1 MTTAMSTPARANIED
16 LYELSPLQQGML
28 FHHLR
33 EPAGGAYVEQTR
45 FRIEGGLD
53 VANFV
58 AAWQAAVDR
67 HAALRS
73 GFQWE
78 GLAQPMQIVL
88 RKAVLPVERLDWSDR
103 AAADQTVARAA
114 FLAADRA
121 RGFDLAKAPLMRLTV
136 IAMGGGVWEAVWS
149 HSHLLLDGWCL
160 PQIFREVASTY
171 EALVSGRVPALPPA
185 PAYKAFILWLRKRDP
200 QKAAAFWRT
209 ELAGFAEPTPLPVL
223 RRAEARSRPADA
235 GTDAGPVESRVVFSA
250 DESTQLQQWCRHH
263 ALTLNTLCQG
273 AWALL
278 LGRMG
283 GGADVVFGSTVA
295 GRPADLPG
303 ADATVG
309 LFINTLPV
317 RVTLP
322 DAAPA
327 TAWLAELQA
336 RTAAAR
342 QHEHTPLVEIQ
353 GGSEVPRSQPLF
365 ETLFVFENYPLG
377 EAIAALPAGLRV
389 TEVAAYERTHYPL
402 TVVAAPGAELTVRF
416 LVDGVRVTKPDA
428 EAIARRFEL
437 AVRALVVASGKPLGM
452 IDLVAPVEQVAL
464 RSAVTAPAATVD
476 WLDHFERIAIE
487 RPATPALRFA
497 GETVSYG
504 ELAARAARVATRL
517 REAGA
522 GPETIVGLSLERS
535 LDLPTAVVAVLKSGA
550 AYLPLDPAYPRARLN
565 FMLEDSGA
573 ALLVVHR
580 AQAATFA
587 DSGTRVLIWEE
598 LLASAAEASPLDVRP
613 GTPANLAY
621 VIYTSGS
628 TGRPKGVM
636 TSRSAWA
643 ALAGFQQVACGLG
656 AGDRVLQFAAA
667 SFDASVWEMSLALGT
682 GAQLVLAP
690 REALLP
696 GDPLASTL
704 RDERISCVLLPPSA
718 AAHLP
723 PGEFADLRLLIVG
736 GEACRPELVERW
748 APGRVLVNAYGPTEN
763 AVVST
768 WAVLAPA
775 DTAAPIGRAV
785 TGTTAYVLDGA
796 GRRVPPGVPGE
807 LCVAG
812 ASLARGYLARPDLT
826 AERFQPDPF
835 SREPGARLYRTGDR
849 VWQDGAGRFHY
860 LGRIDAQVKVR
871 GFRIELGEIEA
882 VLASHPA
889 VREAAAA
896 VRPVEGGE
904 GELTAW
910 VALREGAEATLRDLR
925 TWLGERLPEHFVPG
939 AWALVAALP
948 LTPGGKVDK
957 TALPASGRAG
967 AGAADESSARPT
979 ASPLVE
985 LVRATFAEVLGV
997 SAVATT
1003 DSFFELGGHSLL
1015 ATKLISRLR
1024 ERAVVPLPLRAV
1036 FEAPTP
1042 LALAARLAEERG
1054 TPLAPPITP
1063 LTTGEPVP
1071 ASLGQQRF
1079 WLLER
1084 LNPGASGNV
1093 IQSAVRLH
1101 GALDRARLE
1110 AALHALVAR
1119 HAALRTRLVERD
1131 GTVWQEAVQTSGPLL
1146 LVGTVGDV
1154 AARLADAVAVSDLG
1168 RGPLWRVRL
1177 AALGADEHELVFTFH
1192 HAIFDGW
1199 SEWVLVT
1206 ELGALYAGRAG
1217 PAPSIGYGDYA
1228 AWQRRRLTGE
1238 LAAQVAAVADEVR
1251 GVPALELPFDRPRP
1265 LVQTYHGALAVREI
1279 PAVTAEPLR
1288 ALGRREGA
1296 TLFMTLLAAWEV
1308 WLWRHTGQTDFAV
1321 GSPVAGRTQP
1331 ELEGLIGLF
1340 VNTLVLRSDVA
1351 PAQTFP
1357 ELVRKVRARTLRAYD
1372 RQEAPFEHVVE
1383 TVNPERTV
1391 SRAPLFQVMF
1401 SVQNMPRATFA
1412 AEGLRVEPVAV
1423 GVTSAKFDLTLFVV
1437 ERDDGGLGVS
1447 LEYNTDLFDAE
1458 TTGVFLARYEAL
1470 LAAIGV
1476 APKSRVDALGWLAPS
1491 DLAVLAQANAT
1502 ARTYPPA
1509 PWIAAH
1515 ADRQPGAAPAVVFAG
1530 ATVSYA
1536 DFVAQAD
1543 ALAGVLQA
1551 EGVGPEVL
1559 VGVYLERSVELVVA
1573 LHAVMRAGG
1582 VYVPLDPGYPHDR
1595 LTHML
1600 ADAATPVV
1608 ITTSALAAKLPPT
1621 AAKLV
1626 LIDLPRAVVPRK
1638 IPVLSPT
1645 SAAYMIYTSGSTGRP
1660 KGAVNTHVGILNR
1673 LQWMQEALPLTPT
1686 DRVLQKTPFSF
1697 DVSVWEFFWPFMAGA
1712 TLVVAE
1718 PDVHKDPARL
1728 VALIEREWITTLHF
1742 VPSMLRVFLET
1753 PGVERC
1759 TSIRQVVCSGEE
1771 LPRELAK
1778 RCFEK
1783 LPGAA
1788 LHNLYGPTEAAV
1800 DVTWHACRREDEGPV
1815 PIGRPIANIDVH
1827 VLDEAFRPLPPG
1839 VAGELYLG
1847 GAGLGRGY
1855 HARADLTAERWVPH
1869 PQKSG
1874 ERLYRTGDL
1883 ARWNRNGEI
1892 EYLGRTDFQVKLRG
1906 FRIELGEIETALREH
1921 PAVRDAA
1928 VALRRDRGDAR
1939 LVGYIVRRVEVSE
1952 AALRSALQARL
1963 PEYMVP
1969 AAWVFLETL
1978 PLTPSGK
1985 TDRKALPEPAA
1996 PVAAA
2001 DGAPLEGPVEE
2012 IVAGLFAELTGA
2024 AAAGRSDNFFV
2035 LGGHSL
2041 LATQL
2046 VSRLREQLQV
2056 ELPLLQFFE
2065 DPTPAGCARAL
2076 VALETTPGRVEQVA
2090 RARLRL
2096 KAMTPEEKA
2105 RLAATLRS

>member
-1 MTTAMSTPARANIED
+1 MTTTMSTPARANIED

-28 FHHLR
+28 FHHLH

-53 VANFV
+53 VEAFGR
-58 AAWQAAVDR
+58 AWQTAVDR

-103 AAADQTVARAA
+103 SPVAQATARAA
-114 FLAADRA
+114 LLAEDRA

-136 IAMGGGVWEAVWS
+136 IALGGGVWEAVWS
-149 HSHLLLDGWCL
+149 HSHLLLDGWSL
-160 PQIFREVASTY
+160 PRIFREVASTY
-171 EALVSGRVPALPPA
+171 EVLLSGRTPALPPA
-185 PAYKAFILWLRKRDP
+185 PAYKAFILWIRRRDP
-200 QKAAAFWRT
+200 QAATAFWRT
-209 ELAGFAEPTPLPVL
+209 ELGGYAEPTPLPVRL
-223 RRAEARSRPADA
+223 RAEAARTQPAGRSEPE
-235 GTDAGPVESRVVFSA
+235 PVETRATFSV
-250 DESTQLQQWCRHH
+250 EETTQVQQWCRAH

-278 LGRMG
+278 LGRMSG
-283 GGADVVFGSTVA
+283 RGDVVFGSTVA

-303 ADATVG
+303 AESTVG

-317 RVTLP
+317 RVPLP
-322 DAAPA
+322 EA
-327 TAWLAELQA
+327 TPVAAWLTELQA

-353 GGSEVPRSQPLF
+353 GCSEVPRSQPLF

-377 EAIAALPAGLRV
+377 EAVSALPAGLRV

-402 TVVAAPGAELTVRF
+402 TVVAAPGATLTVRF
-416 LVDGVRVTKPDA
+416 LADGVRVTTADA
-428 EAIARRFEL
+428 AAVAQRFEA
-437 AVRALVVASGKPLGM
+437 AVRALVAAGEKALGA
-452 IDLVAPVEQVAL
+452 IDLVLPEEQVAL
-464 RSAVTAPAATVD
+464 ASAMAAPAATTD
-476 WLDHFERIAIE
+476 WLAHFQRLASE
-487 RPATPALRFA
+487 RPETPALRFE
-497 GETVSYG
+497 GREVSYG
-504 ELAARAARVATRL
+504 DLAALSARVATRL

-522 GPETIVGLSLERS
+522 GPETIVALSLARS
-535 LDLPTAVVAVLKSGA
+535 LDLPTAMIAVLRSGA
-550 AYLPLDPAYPRARLN
+550 AYLPLDPAYPRARLT

-580 AQAATFA
+580 AQAAIFA
-587 DSGTRVLIWEE
+587 GTPVRVLIWED
-598 LLASAAEASPLDVRP
+598 LLASADEAEPIGLRP
-613 GTPANLAY
+613 GLPANLAY

-643 ALAGFQQVACGLG
+643 ALAGFQQIACGLG

-667 SFDASVWEMSLALGT
+667 SFDASVWELSLALGA
-682 GAQLVLAP
+682 GAQLVLAS
-690 REALLP
+690 RDALLP
-696 GDPLASTL
+696 GDPLAATL

-723 PGEFADLRLLIVG
+723 PGDFADLRLLIVG

-748 APGRVLVNAYGPTEN
+748 ARGRVLVNAYGPTEN

-768 WAVLAPA
+768 WAVLSSE

-785 TGTTAYVLDGA
+785 TGTHAYVLDHA

-807 LCVAG
+807 LWVAG

-826 AERFQPDPF
+826 AERFLPDPF
-835 SREPGARLYRTGDR
+835 SGEPGARLYRTGDR
-849 VWQDGAGRFHY
+849 VWQDAAGRFHY
-860 LGRIDAQVKVR
+860 LGRIDTQVKVR

-882 VLASHPA
+882 ALASHPA
-889 VREAAAA
+889 VREAAVGVRA
-896 VRPVEGGE
+896 VDGGE

-910 VALREGAEATLRDLR
+910 VVWRDGTETTVRDLR
-925 TWLGERLPEHFVPG
+925 AWLGERLPEHFLPG
-939 AWALVAALP
+939 AWALVPALP

-957 TALPASGRAG
+957 GALPAPGRLDRGTDDAG
-967 AGAADESSARPT
+967 VRPAASQ
-979 ASPLVE
+979 LVE
-985 LVRATFAEVLGV
+985 MVRTTFAEVLGV
-997 SAVATT
+997 EAVATT

-1015 ATKLISRLR
+1015 ATKLVSRLR
-1024 ERAVVPLPLRAV
+1024 ERAIVALPLRAV

-1054 TPLAPPITP
+1054 APPSPPIAS
-1063 LTTGEPVP
+1063 LKQGEPAP

-1101 GALDRARLE
+1101 GALDRSRLE
-1110 AALHALVAR
+1110 R
-1119 HAALRTRLVERD
+1119 ALRALVERHASLRMRLIERD
-1131 GTVWQEAVQTSGPLL
+1131 GQVWQDAVEPPDPLL
-1146 LVGTVGDV
+1146 LEGAVGDA
-1154 AARLADAVAVSDLG
+1154 AARQADSLAVSDLG

-1177 AALGADEHELVFTFH
+1177 AAVGPEVHELAYTFH

-1217 PAPSIGYGDYA
+1217 PAPTLGYGDYA
-1228 AWQRRRLTGE
+1228 AWQRRHLAGE

-1251 GVPALELPFDRPRP
+1251 DVPALELPFDRARP
-1265 LVQTYHGALAVREI
+1265 PVQTYRGALALRDV
-1279 PAVTAEPLR
+1279 AATTAEPLR

-1321 GSPVAGRTQP
+1321 GSPVAGRTHP
-1331 ELEGLIGLF
+1331 ELETLIGLF

-1351 PAQTFP
+1351 PTLTFA
-1357 ELVRKVRARTLRAYD
+1357 ELVRRVRARTLRAYD
-1372 RQEAPFEHVVE
+1372 RQEAPFEQVVE
-1383 TVNPERTV
+1383 AANPERTM
-1391 SRAPLFQVMF
+1391 SRSPLFQVMF

-1423 GVTSAKFDLTLFVV
+1423 EVTQAKFDLTLFVV
-1437 ERDDGGLGVS
+1437 ERDGGGLGLS

-1458 TTGVFLARYEAL
+1458 TAELFLARYEAL
-1470 LAAIGV
+1470 LAAISA
-1476 APKSRVDALGWLAPS
+1476 APKSRVDALGWLARA
-1491 DLAVLAQANAT
+1491 DQAELARANAT
-1502 ARTYPPA
+1502 DRTYPPA
-1509 PWIAAH
+1509 PWVAAH
-1515 ADRQPGAAPAVVFAG
+1515 ADGQAGAAPAVVFAG
-1530 ATVSYA
+1530 TTVSYA
-1536 DFVAQAD
+1536 DFVSRAD
-1543 ALAGVLQA
+1543 ALAGALQA
-1551 EGVGPEVL
+1551 AGVGPEVL
-1559 VGVYLERSVELVVA
+1559 VGVYLERSVELVIA

-1582 VYVPLDPGYPHDR
+1582 AYVPLDPGYPYDR

-1600 ADAATPVV
+1600 ADAAAPVV

-1621 AAKLV
+1621 MATLV
-1626 LIDLPRAVVPRK
+1626 RVDLPIASTPLKVPE
-1638 IPVLSPT
+1638 LQAE

-1660 KGAVNTHVGILNR
+1660 KGAVNTHAGILNR
-1673 LQWMQEALPLTPT
+1673 LQWMQEALPLTPA

-1718 PDVHKDPARL
+1718 PEAHKDPARL
-1728 VALIEREWITTLHF
+1728 VALIVREGITTLHF

-1771 LPRELAK
+1771 LPRELVK
-1778 RCFEK
+1778 RCLEK
-1783 LPGAA
+1783 LAGAA
-1788 LHNLYGPTEAAV
+1788 VHNLYGPTEAAV
-1800 DVTWHACRREDEGPV
+1800 DVTWQICRREDEGPV
-1815 PIGRPIANIDVH
+1815 PIGRPIANLEVH
-1827 VLDEAFRPLPPG
+1827 VLDDGLQSLPPG
-1839 VAGELYLG
+1839 VAGELHLG
-1847 GAGLGRGY
+1847 GIGLGRGY
-1855 HARADLTAERWVPH
+1855 HARPELTAERWVPH

-1883 ARWNRNGEI
+1883 ARWNRRGEI

-1906 FRIELGEIETALREH
+1906 FRIELGEIEAALREH
-1921 PAVRDAA
+1921 PTVRDAA

-1939 LVGYIVRRVEVSE
+1939 LVGYVVRRIEVSE
-1952 AALRSALQARL
+1952 ATLRAALQTRL
-1963 PEYMVP
+1963 PDHMVP
-1969 AAWVFLETL
+1969 SAWMFLEAL

-1996 PVAAA
+1996 PAAPA
-2001 DGAPLEGPVEE
+2001 GGEPPEGPVETL
-2012 IVAGLFAELTGA
+2012 VAGLFAELTGA
-2024 AAAGRSDNFFV
+2024 AAPGRSDNFFV

-2056 ELPLLQFFE
+2056 EVPLMHFFE

-2076 VALETTPGRVEQVA
+2076 VAVETVPGRVEQMA

-2096 KAMTPEEKA
+2096 KAMSPEEKA
-2105 RLAATLRS
+2105 RLAATLRA